1 MKFKTFIC
9 DLCKTSHQAISH
21 RVKSISMS
29 TWTIEEVKELSGE
42 MNGGNDAARHNWLQ
56 NAPAIGERYS
66 GGMRPKQGD
75 KVEVYKQFILDCYEY
90 GRFKA
95 SSPYVHDGA
104 ASFQQEKVTAAAP
117 VAKPIQ
123 NSSPRKVT
131 QVAPQEIDLLGF
143 DSAIDTSSCKPA
155 AAFDPFQSNG
165 NNDVFGN
172 FQSSQVAPST
182 SVASNTFDPF
192 GVAQPTLSLAQ
203 PSPMNS
209 SMSANNTPVVAMNA
223 PALVRTQT
231 YPPSN
236 SVMAPGMNIS
246 MMGAAMAPPNNM
258 GMGGMGMAPNGMNG
272 MGGMG
277 MNSMGMAPNS
287 MGMGGMGMNS
297 MGMAPNSMGISNM
310 GMAPNSM
317 GISNMG
323 MTPNSMGMGG
333 MGPPTNMGMN
343 SMGMAPNNMGMSNM
357 GMAPPPSMNG
367 MGMGMPM
374 TNQSPLMM
382 SSNSMMQRTNNNM
395 GTSSMAI
402 SGLSA
407 TSMTHTNTA
416 NNNVFASLYQSAPK
430 Y

>member
-1 MKFKTFIC
+1 
-9 DLCKTSHQAISH
+9 
-21 RVKSISMS
+21 MS

-42 MNGGNDAARHNWLQ
+42 MKGGNDAARHNWLQ

-75 KVEVYKQFILDCYEY
+75 KVKVYKQFILDCYEY

-95 SSPYVHDGA
+95 SSPYVHDGS
-104 ASFQQEKVTAAAP
+104 ASFQQEKVAVASAA

-182 SVASNTFDPF
+182 STASNTFDPF
-192 GVAQPTLSLAQ
+192 GVVQPTLSLAQ
-203 PSPMNS
+203 PSPMTS
-209 SMSANNTPVVAMNA
+209 SMSANNTPIVGMNA

-258 GMGGMGMAPNGMNG
+258 GMGGMGMAPNSMNG

-277 MNSMGMAPNS
+277 MNSMGMNSMNGMGGMGMHSMGMAPNS

-323 MTPNSMGMGG
+323 MAPNSMGG
-333 MGPPTNMGMN
+333 MSPPT
-343 SMGMAPNNMGMSNM
+343 NMGMSNM
-357 GMAPPPSMNG
+357 GMAPPSSMNG

>member
-1 MKFKTFIC
+1 
-9 DLCKTSHQAISH
+9 
-21 RVKSISMS
+21 MS

-42 MNGGNDAARHNWLQ
+42 MKGGNDAARHNWLQ

-95 SSPYVHDGA
+95 SSPYVHDGS
-104 ASFQQEKVTAAAP
+104 ASFQQEKVAVASAA

-172 FQSSQVAPST
+172 FQSSQVAPNTST
-182 SVASNTFDPF
+182 ASNTFDPF
-192 GVAQPTLSLAQ
+192 GVVQPTLSLAQ
-203 PSPMNS
+203 PSPMTS
-209 SMSANNTPVVAMNA
+209 SMSANNTPIVGMNA

-231 YPPSN
+231 YPSSN
-236 SVMAPGMNIS
+236 SARAPGMNIS

-258 GMGGMGMAPNGMNG
+258 GMGGMGMAPNSMN
-272 MGGMG
+272 
-277 MNSMGMAPNS
+277 
-287 MGMGGMGMNS
+287 GMGGMGMNS

-323 MTPNSMGMGG
+323 MAPNSMGMGG
-333 MGPPTNMGMN
+333 MSPPT
-343 SMGMAPNNMGMSNM
+343 NMGMSNM
-357 GMAPPPSMNG
+357 GMAPPSSMNG

>member
-1 MKFKTFIC
+1 VKFKTFVC

-42 MNGGNDAARHNWLQ
+42 MKGGNDAARHNWLQ

-95 SSPYVHDGA
+95 SSPYVHDGS
-104 ASFQQEKVTAAAP
+104 ASFQQEKVAVASAA

-182 SVASNTFDPF
+182 STASNTFDPF
-192 GVAQPTLSLAQ
+192 GVVQPTLSLAQ
-203 PSPMNS
+203 PSPMTS
-209 SMSANNTPVVAMNA
+209 SMSANNTPIVGMNA

-231 YPPSN
+231 YPSSN
-236 SVMAPGMNIS
+236 SAMAPGMNIS

-258 GMGGMGMAPNGMNG
+258 GMGGMGMAPNSMN
-272 MGGMG
+272 
-277 MNSMGMAPNS
+277 
-287 MGMGGMGMNS
+287 GMGGMGMNS

-317 GISNMG
+317 G
-323 MTPNSMGMGG
+323 MGG
-333 MGPPTNMGMN
+333 MSPPT
-343 SMGMAPNNMGMSNM
+343 NMGMSNM
-357 GMAPPPSMNG
+357 GMAPPSSMNG

>member
-1 MKFKTFIC
+1 MKFKTFVC

-42 MNGGNDAARHNWLQ
+42 MKGGNDAARHNWLQ

-95 SSPYVHDGA
+95 SSPYVHDGS
-104 ASFQQEKVTAAAP
+104 ASFQQEKVAVASAA

-182 SVASNTFDPF
+182 STASNTFDPF
-192 GVAQPTLSLAQ
+192 GVVQPTLSLAQ
-203 PSPMNS
+203 PSPMTS
-209 SMSANNTPVVAMNA
+209 SMSANNTPIVGMNA

-231 YPPSN
+231 YPSSN
-236 SVMAPGMNIS
+236 SAMAPGMNIS

-258 GMGGMGMAPNGMNG
+258 GMGGMGMAPNSMN
-272 MGGMG
+272 
-277 MNSMGMAPNS
+277 
-287 MGMGGMGMNS
+287 GMGGMGMNS

-317 GISNMG
+317 G
-323 MTPNSMGMGG
+323 MGG
-333 MGPPTNMGMN
+333 MSPPT
-343 SMGMAPNNMGMSNM
+343 NMGMSNM
-357 GMAPPPSMNG
+357 GMAPPSSMNG